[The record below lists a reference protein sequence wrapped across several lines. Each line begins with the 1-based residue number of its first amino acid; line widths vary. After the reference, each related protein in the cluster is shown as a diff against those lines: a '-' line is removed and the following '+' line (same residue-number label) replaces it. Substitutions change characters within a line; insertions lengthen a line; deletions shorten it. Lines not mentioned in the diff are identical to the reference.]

1 MRSTFNCL
9 WQFPLTAKAVSWR
22 STMLHTEKCLK
33 YGISHPELSRGK
45 AAFFQKVQNRTFAVP
60 SL

>member
-1 MRSTFNCL
+1 
-9 WQFPLTAKAVSWR
+9 
-22 STMLHTEKCLK
+22 MLHTEKCLK